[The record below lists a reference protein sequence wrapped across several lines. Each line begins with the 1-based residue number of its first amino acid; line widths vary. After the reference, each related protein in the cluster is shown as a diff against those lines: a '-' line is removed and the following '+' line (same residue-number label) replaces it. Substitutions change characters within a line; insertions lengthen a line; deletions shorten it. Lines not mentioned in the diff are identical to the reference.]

1 MRLPI
6 PRFEHFQTYIYIY
19 IHTYLAEIIFKSDI
33 LNPDIPIAN
42 IGNLQTMLKQKCD
55 WKLLM
60 KFP

>member
-1 MRLPI
+1 MHLPI
-6 PRFEHFQTYIYIY
+6 PIFEHCVYT
-19 IHTYLAEIIFKSDI
+19 HTHTLSYLAEIIFKSDV
-33 LNPDIPIAN
+33 LNPDIPNAN